1 MTGKLIAETEEKMKK
16 SLQSVRRDFA
26 SLRTGKA
33 SASLLDNIRVDY
45 HGTIMPLNQVASIST
60 PEARLIIIQAWDK
73 SVVGEISKA
82 IQKADLGLNP
92 LAEGNI
98 VRLPIPQLTEERR
111 RELVK
116 HAGKVAEEG
125 KVAIRNIRR
134 DANDLLKKAEKDKQI
149 SEDDFK
155 KTQVKVQDLT
165 DKYVSNI
172 DELMEAKETEIME
185 V

>member
-73 SVVGEISKA
+73 SIVGEISKA

-134 DANDLLKKAEKDKQI
+134 DANDLLKKSEKDKQI